1 MFEKAS
7 RIKLRFDYRGI
18 CTVEDLWDLS
28 VKELD
33 SIYKAVN
40 SKLKQSQE
48 DSLLNT
54 KTKEDEILKLQVNI
68 IKHIVEVK
76 LAEMEAREQAKE
88 RKLKKQKL
96 TEILASKQEAD
107 LHGKSVEEIQKM
119 IEELGE

>member
-7 RIKLRFDYRGI
+7 RVKLRFDYRGI

-54 KTKEDEILKLQVNI
+54 KTKEDEVLKLQVNI

>member
-7 RIKLRFDYRGI
+7 KIKLRFDYRGV

-33 SIYKAVN
+33 SIYKTVN
-40 SKLKQSQE
+40 AKLKQSQE

-54 KTKEDEILKLQVNI
+54 KTKEDETLKLQVDI
-68 IKHIVEVK
+68 LKHIVEVK
-76 LAEMEAREQAKE
+76 LAEAEAKEQAKE
-88 RKLKKQKL
+88 RKMKKQKL
-96 TEILASKQEAD
+96 TEILASKQDAD
-107 LHGKSVEEIQKM
+107 LQGKSVEEIKKM